1 MNDLFKEKKVR
12 RWAVIV
18 LSYLVCFVVLFI
30 TTSIVGE
37 EESAKTF
44 LKLNLIFTVLSFPL
58 VWRFVEGIENFF
70 LGRYVRLT
78 TYEHEFMKFV
88 FKLICKCAI
97 AWCCGIFIAPYA
109 IGKFIADRLHAE

>member
-44 LKLNLIFTVLSFPL
+44 LKLNLIFTVLSFPSFGDSL
-58 VWRFVEGIENFF
+58 KVSKISFWED
-70 LGRYVRLT
+70 
-78 TYEHEFMKFV
+78 M
-88 FKLICKCAI
+88 
-97 AWCCGIFIAPYA
+97 CGLP
-109 IGKFIADRLHAE
+109 LMSMNL